1 MDNNL
6 FANIDKD
13 IQKEEKSNYYDDVLE
28 KRKRPNI
35 QEEDKNI
42 QIEEQK
48 VINKEKQETKELK
61 KYTHKEVREAATEY
75 FDGDTLAAN
84 VWIN

>member
-48 VINKEKQETKELK
+48 IINKEKAGNKRIEKIYSQRST
-61 KYTHKEVREAATEY
+61 RSSNRI
-75 FDGDTLAAN
+75 F
-84 VWIN
+84 